1 MSNEPSPVGA
11 GERVTQTDLLQKF
24 HVLPTEPRLTEL
36 QKLMGRCRIMQNDL
50 KDFGT
55 EEIGETSCT
64 DARRSI

>member
-1 MSNEPSPVGA
+1 MSNEPALVGA
-11 GERVTQTDLLQKF
+11 GEGDADLLQKL
-24 HVLPTEPRLTEL
+24 HVLPTKPRLTEL

-50 KDFGT
+50 EDFGT